1 MTALQN
7 VLSTYTFY
15 LVLYAPLIFIIKN
28 FAAAIRAQHMYHIA
42 YAVHMHC
49 ERGF

>member
-15 LVLYAPLIFIIKN
+15 IVLYAPLTFMIKN
-28 FAAAIRAQHMYHIA
+28 FAADIRA
-42 YAVHMHC
+42 
-49 ERGF
+49 